1 MATTRWRYCSRY
13 QIPEGGIT
21 SVEYGFINGA
31 GRYYRGADFGMSSR
45 FLTDN
50 AGDFFVGLSIA
61 YVDDERRS
69 DTPGDPFVSIMNQ
82 EEDLDLEVIF
92 H

>member
-1 MATTRWRYCSRY
+1 MVVRGAEWQPQGGGVAPDI

-31 GRYYRGADFGMSSR
+31 GRYYRGAAFGMSSR

-50 AGDFFVGLSIA
+50 AGDFFHVKNLLFENCSKFS
-61 YVDDERRS
+61 V
-69 DTPGDPFVSIMNQ
+69 N
-82 EEDLDLEVIF
+82 
-92 H
+92 